1 MNNLWSDI
9 QAALVN
15 SLEIV
20 NFATEPVSA
29 SEISEISMGTSFRNE
44 TEKNPVFYNMLSR
57 YAHLFTSEPN
67 KGYMASKK
75 IFFLIFQ
82 NLLGKKEARK

>member
-75 IFFLIFQ
+75 DILSDISEFIRQ
-82 NLLGKKEARK
+82 ERG